1 MVSDAE
7 IIDSVLR
14 HLALIGK
21 GERSVE
27 SAGADCF
34 RELMQKAREDLK
46 AQTYSGPVA

>member
-1 MVSDAE
+1 MVSDQE
-7 IIDSVLR
+7 IIASVLK

-46 AQTYSGPVA
+46 AQAHPGPFN